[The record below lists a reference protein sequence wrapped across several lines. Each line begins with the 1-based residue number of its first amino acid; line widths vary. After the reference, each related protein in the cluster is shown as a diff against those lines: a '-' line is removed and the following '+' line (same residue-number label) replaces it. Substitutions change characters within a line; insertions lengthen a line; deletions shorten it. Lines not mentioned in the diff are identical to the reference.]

1 MPDAHDGSIRSLLKN
16 RVVATISVNQFIRVF
31 GRSQAWIFL
40 PLYLNEIRHIP
51 FFTIGIVL
59 FVMAFSSVPF
69 GVYGGNL
76 IDRLGRKKMLMI
88 STPIIAALF
97 FLIAISVFFNENV
110 LIFYALLILTEPF
123 MNIQGSAD
131 NVIITDSTTPS
142 ERTNAFS
149 IVRILLNIGFALG
162 PAVGG
167 FIAGISY
174 GYIFLIP
181 GVLTII
187 ETILYYLY
195 VPETL
200 KKDDVQIK
208 KKGFEFPSKDIGF
221 LFASLTISIMFL
233 VMGQWGTTLTLF
245 WKAFDHISDVEIGL
259 LYGTNGIYVA
269 IFQMPTNKILTKM
282 RDHMRVLL
290 GLNVYAFGFFALI
303 FFRSFPFLLVDVF
316 VLTMGENITAPVI
329 SSIISKL
336 APLNKRGQYF
346 GAFQVIAGVIGPS
359 APILGTFFIQY
370 FPTNMGILWVVT
382 LIMSLSI
389 TILTVLFWERFVKYK
404 DESVLPGEIP

>member
-1 MPDAHDGSIRSLLKN
+1 
-16 RVVATISVNQFIRVF
+16 
-31 GRSQAWIFL
+31 
-40 PLYLNEIRHIP
+40 
-51 FFTIGIVL
+51 
-59 FVMAFSSVPF
+59 
-69 GVYGGNL
+69 
-76 IDRLGRKKMLMI
+76 
-88 STPIIAALF
+88 
-97 FLIAISVFFNENV
+97 
-110 LIFYALLILTEPF
+110 

-131 NVIITDSTTPS
+131 NVIITDSTTPT

-167 FIAGISY
+167 FIASISY

-187 ETILYYLY
+187 EAILYYLY

-200 KKDDVQIK
+200 KKDDIQIR
-208 KKGFEFPSKDIGF
+208 KKGFEFPSKDVGF

-245 WKAFDHISDVEIGL
+245 WKAFDHISDVQIGL

-303 FFRSFPFLLVDVF
+303 FFR
-316 VLTMGENITAPVI
+316 
-329 SSIISKL
+329 
-336 APLNKRGQYF
+336 
-346 GAFQVIAGVIGPS
+346 
-359 APILGTFFIQY
+359 
-370 FPTNMGILWVVT
+370 
-382 LIMSLSI
+382 
-389 TILTVLFWERFVKYK
+389 
-404 DESVLPGEIP
+404 